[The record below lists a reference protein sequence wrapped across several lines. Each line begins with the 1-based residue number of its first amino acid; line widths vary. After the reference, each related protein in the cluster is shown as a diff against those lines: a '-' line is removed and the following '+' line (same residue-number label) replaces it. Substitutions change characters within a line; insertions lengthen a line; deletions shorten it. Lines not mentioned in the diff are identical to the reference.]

1 MNTKATY
8 DRSKADENPLYFFI
22 LNYQTIQ
29 AVLKIQNCRTI
40 PKIQSCQKI
49 QKIKTIPKILNCHAI
64 QTNQNYLKIQNCHA
78 IQKILKIQNC
88 QIIQKIQTNAEKYRG
103 CLADAPW
110 WDVTARVF
118 KIRTQFRIF

>member
-22 LNYQTIQ
+22 LNYQTIK
-29 AVLKIQNCRTI
+29 AILKIQNCRTI
-40 PKIQSCQKI
+40 PEIQNCQKI
-49 QKIKTIPKILNCHAI
+49 QKIKMIPKIQNC
-64 QTNQNYLKIQNCHA
+64 LKIQNCHA

-88 QIIQKIQTNAEKYRG
+88 QIIQRIQTNAEKYMG
-103 CLADAPW
+103 GLADAPW

-118 KIRTQFRIF
+118 KIHTQFRIF